1 MLLSFLDGVG
11 EGDRC
16 RLGMRFP
23 GMKGLHV
30 GKSAV
35 SECFSYIPGEVDRR
49 GVKHEIGD
57 DALSVPQGLGMG
69 RAIGVELWKWVSE
82 LSKELL
88 AGALEAADTAHVW
101 NLSSAE
107 PL

>member
-1 MLLSFLDGVG
+1 M
-11 EGDRC
+11 
-16 RLGMRFP
+16 
-23 GMKGLHV
+23 
-30 GKSAV
+30 SARV
-35 SECFSYIPGEVDRR
+35 RSPSVLATFQGRSIN
-49 GVKHEIGD
+49 HEIGD

-88 AGALEAADTAHVW
+88 AGALDAADTAHVW